1 MNYQVKHPTALIKK
15 IEKFGINHRNEFN
28 HTPLMAAVW
37 VGNAEFYQQLLQDGA
52 DAQLIDSHHLNVFQ
66 IALQRSV
73 LSQKNISN
81 FAELIPNLEQN
92 SLVLQI
98 NHRLFKLESNQP
110 EYLIV
115 QLMYVMSLIH
125 GYQRYVWLEKAFD
138 STLLLEY
145 LQRLPEHLF
154 DKKRQKRTYISSLF
168 SKNEVC
174 SSDKY
179 NKQLFKRV
187 GRGQYMLN
195 PELVMKINGE
205 WHPIYQTMDVKRV
218 DYYKEESIGLDYA
231 YKTGADKVDPII
243 LEHSLK
249 ALEKKDQEY
258 RNRSS
263 MFFDIIGRKYDDKI
277 VAES

>member
-1 MNYQVKHPTALIKK
+1 
-15 IEKFGINHRNEFN
+15 
-28 HTPLMAAVW
+28 
-37 VGNAEFYQQLLQDGA
+37 
-52 DAQLIDSHHLNVFQ
+52 
-66 IALQRSV
+66 
-73 LSQKNISN
+73 
-81 FAELIPNLEQN
+81 
-92 SLVLQI
+92 
-98 NHRLFKLESNQP
+98 
-110 EYLIV
+110 
-115 QLMYVMSLIH
+115 
-125 GYQRYVWLEKAFD
+125 
-138 STLLLEY
+138 
-145 LQRLPEHLF
+145 
-154 DKKRQKRTYISSLF
+154 
-168 SKNEVC
+168 
-174 SSDKY
+174 
-179 NKQLFKRV
+179 
-187 GRGQYMLN
+187 MLN